1 MPARQNTMKRKT
13 GTSIDSSFMTTQRDL
28 FESGLVAEIG
38 ANAFAVWMALKHHA
52 DFQTGRAFPGV
63 RRIAELVGLNKDTV
77 SRCLHTLED
86 VKLLRSAPRGR
97 GKAYVARERLDVR
110 LGDVIACHV
119 VVDYVPAKLREKL
132 IGMEHALGKG
142 KGLADDAFVDVE
154 IIPGPGFEWD
164 PQSRS
169 LKGRVPASALASVE
183 ASPKRPPPEI
193 RELLDQMRLSL
204 KK

>member
-1 MPARQNTMKRKT
+1 MKRT
-13 GTSIDSSFMTTQRDL
+13 QGTTIDSSFMTTQRDL

-38 ANAFAVWMALKHHA
+38 ANAFVVWMALKHHA

-77 SRCLHTLED
+77 SRCLHALED
-86 VKLLRSAPRGR
+86 AKLLRSAVRGR

-110 LGDVIACHV
+110 LGDVVACHV
-119 VVDYVPAKLREKL
+119 VVDYVPAKLRQKL
-132 IGMEHALGKG
+132 IGMEHALETG

-154 IIPGPGFEWD
+154 IIPGKGFEWD
-164 PQSRS
+164 PISKS
-169 LKGRVPASALASVE
+169 LKGRVSAKALAQAADE
-183 ASPKRPPPEI
+183 QKGPPPEI
-193 RELLDQMRLSL
+193 REMLSRLKLS

>member
-1 MPARQNTMKRKT
+1 MKRT
-13 GTSIDSSFMTTQRDL
+13 QGTTIDSSFMTTQRDL

-38 ANAFAVWMALKHHA
+38 ANAFVVWMALKHHA

-77 SRCLHTLED
+77 SRCLHALED
-86 VKLLRSAPRGR
+86 AKLLRSAARGR

-110 LGDVIACHV
+110 LGDVVACHV
-119 VVDYVPAKLREKL
+119 VVDYVPAKLRQKL
-132 IGMEHALGKG
+132 IGMEHALETG

-154 IIPGPGFEWD
+154 IIPGKGFEWD
-164 PQSRS
+164 PISKS
-169 LKGRVPASALASVE
+169 LKGRVSAKALAQAADE
-183 ASPKRPPPEI
+183 RKGPPPEI
-193 RELLDQMRLSL
+193 REMLARLKLS